1 MEGNKV
7 VSNNTCH
14 MHVPLAYGFFQSLEL
29 LPLAA
34 IMMETHGNVRYYP
47 LRNKTSSF
55 DPASLIMII
64 PFYLMHGVY
73 KCVSVDCL
81 LTREISA
88 VFP

>member
-1 MEGNKV
+1 MQLPALKKMHIGSFMEGNKV

-64 PFYLMHGVY
+64 PF
-73 KCVSVDCL
+73 
-81 LTREISA
+81 
-88 VFP
+88 